1 MLYFSRQ
8 DCCNHQNLLA
18 EKNKHKNSEQN
29 LAMKRDK
36 LSITQLV
43 LRYNSYVRPDAV
55 LQKGKKK
62 SRKLKKEPLFNNKFK
77 L

>member
-1 MLYFSRQ
+1 
-8 DCCNHQNLLA
+8 
-18 EKNKHKNSEQN
+18 
-29 LAMKRDK
+29 MKRDK